1 MLQSIDKKFI
11 LYLLVLL
18 ILVTS
23 KSFAIN
29 ISTLNTKA
37 GVISLMYHRFNET
50 KYPSTNIQLE
60 IFKEQLKIIED
71 EGIKF
76 IHPKEFEQSLVEKK
90 KERKILFTVD
100 DGLLSFY
107 KNAWPILKKKKIPFI
122 LFVSTR
128 EVGAFNY
135 MTWDQIR
142 EISKEN
148 FVEIGNHSHT
158 HEYLVEEKSELIKI
172 DIEKSIS
179 IFKRE
184 LGRNSDFFSY
194 PFGEYSINFKE
205 IIKSL
210 NFKYAF
216 GQHSG
221 VMDETKD
228 FYEFPRFPI
237 NEKYGEIKR
246 FKSLMKTLP
255 FKYKKVLPEE
265 KYLLQSQNPPDVK
278 IEFYDGIKNLK
289 SLNCFSNEADKWR
302 QSEINFLNE
311 TTLQININEK
321 FVGERG
327 RINCSLRDPSGFWR
341 WLGIQ
346 FVLSDK

>member
-1 MLQSIDKKFI
+1 MNDF
-11 LYLLVLL
+11 
-18 ILVTS
+18 
-23 KSFAIN
+23 
-29 ISTLNTKA
+29 
-37 GVISLMYHRFNET
+37 
-50 KYPSTNIQLE
+50 LE
-60 IFKEQLKIIED
+60 HIKIIE
-71 EGIKF
+71 ENNINF
-76 IHPKEFEQSLVEKK
+76 INPKNFENELKNNKTQ
-90 KERKILFTVD
+90 RKILLTID
-100 DGLLSFY
+100 DGFSSFY
-107 KNAWPILKKKKIPFI
+107 ENAWPILKKKKIPFI

-158 HEYLVEEKSELIKI
+158 HEYLVEEKSDLIKN
-172 DIEKSIS
+172 DIVKSIS
-179 IFKRE
+179 IFKKE
-184 LGRNSDFFSY
+184 LGKNSDFFSY
-194 PFGEYSINFKE
+194 PFGEYSIEFKK

-210 NFKYAF
+210 NFRYAF

-246 FKSLMKTLP
+246 FKSLIKTLP

-321 FVGERG
+321 FIGERG

-346 FVLSDK
+346 FVVSDK